1 MSRLITFIALWNR
14 RRVFSFFLWIEICS
28 SLISFVPYK
37 LVESLYEETKIS
49 SSSIS
54 FYFSLSVLIDFVHK
68 KYYMYYNNTC
78 SIFYEKSFL
87 NPFSFKFLFSFYLLL
102 SFPQQLLSLPILKR
116 VIIHTQHHP
125 KLNWFRARAAHI
137 SCGPEPPNPISDLSD
152 PGPNPDPESQ
162 QHAELPGAEAHPY
175 EARGHASEAH
185 EAIQRGSTEA
195 LGEVGG

>member
-1 MSRLITFIALWNR
+1 MWN
-14 RRVFSFFLWIEICS
+14 VEVLFCDILKPFPYPLLTH
-28 SLISFVPYK
+28 SLSYPK
-37 LVESLYEETKIS
+37 PKTSLSTMAIS
-49 SSSIS
+49 SAAASTSKLSYPQHIHHSSPS
-54 FYFSLSVLIDFVHK
+54 PSS
-68 KYYMYYNNTC
+68 NC
-78 SIFYEKSFL
+78 
-87 NPFSFKFLFSFYLLL
+87 LFL